1 MSRCKKAY
9 NFADTEENYLTPD
22 EEFEAQCTK
31 R

>member
-1 MSRCKKAY
+1 MSRCKKAQA
-9 NFADTEENYLTPD
+9 FADVEEKYLTPD